1 MIHCNQLH
9 QRIYHSIQKKKF
21 NRRVNKNST
30 FQKDNNKIISQ
41 TNMEFFP
48 VISVSDS
55 LLYSPEPPTQSTI
68 IVKNDMG
75 NIINEIDNLKKKIKH

>member
-1 MIHCNQLH
+1 
-9 QRIYHSIQKKKF
+9 
-21 NRRVNKNST
+21 
-30 FQKDNNKIISQ
+30 
-41 TNMEFFP
+41 MEFFP